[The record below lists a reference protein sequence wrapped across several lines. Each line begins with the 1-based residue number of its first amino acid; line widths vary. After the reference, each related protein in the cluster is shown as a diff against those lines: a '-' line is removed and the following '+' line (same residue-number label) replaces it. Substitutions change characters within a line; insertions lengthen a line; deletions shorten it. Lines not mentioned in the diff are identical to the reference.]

1 MDMYEEEVD
10 FANSN
15 LSFPQKLFALLEY
28 ESDGMIQWAPNG
40 LCFRLTD
47 QDRFA
52 SEVVPK
58 YFKRKNMTVFGII
71 TAYLTFS
78 VVVETKLTSF
88 QRQLNLYGFRRLAKG
103 EDQGCYFHPRFQR
116 GRRDLLHEIKRLP
129 VKGSL
134 PSYDQLLSS
143 TRPGPYQYDP
153 NNSRK
158 RSATDVSD
166 PIEDGS
172 VPRRKMT
179 TRLSSQQQQLNHSDD
194 TTEPATDVSH
204 SSHGSHAPLPQAPLR
219 NFHVPQQQFAT
230 SYSGNPAASVQHN
243 NGGGQQ
249 LQRMSKLTMNIG
261 FGKTSSTFQPTTESS
276 KSGVVNNGSRGSASP
291 THGMGLRNNNRPLYR
306 QSNHPQQSSASTTN
320 NPYSNSSFY
329 YQLPYSFPA
338 SALPMSSNF
347 VSESRAYYSQLTNTM
362 YGYNYDTQESA
373 LNYPQ
378 QQQVQRQLQQ
388 QQHQE
393 YLKEQNSFSS
403 FAGILNEGSE
413 RAPSLLGDDLDVLDL
428 FSGDIPQSTHG
439 TPIPSTPMTDA
450 LGGFDTSVLMLSGD
464 GGTLAGESELM

>member
-1 MDMYEEEVD
+1 MYEEEVD

-58 YFKRKNMTVFGII
+58 YFKQ
-71 TAYLTFS
+71 
-78 VVVETKLTSF
+78 TKLTSF

-116 GRRDLLHEIKRLP
+116 GRRDLLNEIKRLP

-158 RSATDVSD
+158 RSATDMTDST
-166 PIEDGS
+166 EDGN

-179 TRLSSQQQQLNHSDD
+179 TRLSSQQQQQHHSDGV
-194 TTEPATDVSH
+194 TEPAAADMSQ
-204 SSHGSHAPLPQAPLR
+204 SSTAQPPQVPVRNFYAAHQSVGSHFGNTTASAQ
-219 NFHVPQQQFAT
+219 NN
-230 SYSGNPAASVQHN
+230 SGNQ
-243 NGGGQQ
+243 GQ
-249 LQRMSKLTMNIG
+249 QRMSKLTMNVG
-261 FGKTSSTFQPTTESS
+261 FGKNSSTLPAESS
-276 KSGVVNNGSRGSASP
+276 KSSAVNASRSTASP

-306 QSNHPQQSSASTTN
+306 QPNQLQQSTASTTN

-347 VSESRAYYSQLTNTM
+347 ASESSVY
-362 YGYNYDTQESA
+362 
-373 LNYPQ
+373 YPQ
-378 QQQVQRQLQQ
+378 QANSNTNYTYYNNNTQQQPVGFNYHQQSQQ
-388 QQHQE
+388 QQQQD
-393 YLKEQNSFSS
+393 YLKEQNDFTS
-403 FAGILNEGSE
+403 FAAMLNEGSE

-439 TPIPSTPMTDA
+439 TPIPNSQIAETLA
-450 LGGFDTSVLMLSGD
+450 EFDTSVLLSED
-464 GGTLAGESELM
+464 GGIPAGDSESM